1 MQDIVEQLPVDEAY
15 NFIRYAIHHHPEV
28 AASLDK
34 YRQERDLIPNQNPTV
49 EGLPWCR
56 CGECRAMPTER
67 ERVCCRK
74 GKAPGQCI
82 TRDRRCRTVVLDTHV
97 VSTAVSSEA
106 CDNARISQEVNHR
119 TCRHIA
125 YRQYVLH
132 KYGHCGA
139 GNRKVVPSCVTWAI
153 RGKWP
158 STTGEYRGYM
168 ER

>member
-1 MQDIVEQLPVDEAY
+1 MHNIVEQLPEDEAY
-15 NFIRYAIHHHPEV
+15 NFIRYAIQHHPEV

-34 YRQERDLIPNQNPTV
+34 YRHERELIPNQNPTV

-56 CGECRAMPTER
+56 CGECRAMPTGLLQE
-67 ERVCCRK
+67 
-74 GKAPGQCI
+74 GQG
-82 TRDRRCRTVVLDTHV
+82 TRAVHYLGPPMPHCVSDTHV

-139 GNRKVVPSCVTWAI
+139 GNWKVVPSCVTWAI

-158 STTGEYRGYM
+158 STTGEYRGCM

>member
-1 MQDIVEQLPVDEAY
+1 MHNIVEQLPEDEAY
-15 NFIRYAIHHHPEV
+15 NFIRYAIQHHPEV
-28 AASLDK
+28 AASLGLL
-34 YRQERDLIPNQNPTV
+34 QEGQGT
-49 EGLPWCR
+49 
-56 CGECRAMPTER
+56 RAVHYLGPPMPHC
-67 ERVCCRK
+67 VS
-74 GKAPGQCI
+74 
-82 TRDRRCRTVVLDTHV
+82 DTHV

-106 CDNARISQEVNHR
+106 CDNTRISQEVNHR

-139 GNRKVVPSCVTWAI
+139 GNWKVVPSCVTWAI

-158 STTGEYRGYM
+158 STTGEYRGCM